1 MRFSTKESDV
11 HQAKVEHNY
20 RMIKQ
25 INSIA
30 ALEARIGMTPGP
42 RDLKVIDF
50 LDAHAISWISQSPCM
65 FISLASKDS
74 QRVRVLIS
82 GGPAGYVE
90 TEPMK
95 LHIPLD
101 AVDHPEWI
109 AVGDGWGSLFII
121 PSQRE
126 SLRVNGTVSSVSS
139 KFVTIEI
146 SECYLHCAKAF
157 MRSRLWEE
165 YTNQQSPIASEAE
178 FCTQA
183 RFMLVATSDYRLNAD
198 LSPKGDPAGKL
209 LCLENG
215 FAWYPDRPGNRRVDG
230 FRNILSKPEIE
241 LVGLIAGSSQI
252 LRITGTAMLFSD
264 HPMKDFF
271 EVEKKA
277 PHVMAKIQI
286 ESMALEDSPTLKKAN
301 LWPPQ
306 ALPVNFKATEIWKD
320 HMNLSKVKGI
330 DATLAKA
337 AVSLP
342 GVIEKGIDWDYKNN
356 LY

>member
-1 MRFSTKESDV
+1 MGSDAS
-11 HQAKVEHNY
+11 QAKVEHTY
-20 RMIKQ
+20 WMIKQ

-50 LDAHAISWISQSPCM
+50 LDAHAISWISLSPCA
-65 FISLASKDS
+65 FISLASKGS
-74 QRVRVLIS
+74 PKVRVLIS
-82 GGPAGYVE
+82 GGPGGYVE
-90 TEPMK
+90 TEPTR
-95 LHIPLD
+95 LHIPVD

-109 AVGDGWGSLFII
+109 AVGDGWGSLFVI

-126 SLRVNGTVSSVSS
+126 SLRVNGTVSSVSGR
-139 KFVTIEI
+139 FVTIEI

-157 MRSRLWEE
+157 MRSKLWEE
-165 YTNQQSPIASEAE
+165 YADQPSPLASEAE
-178 FCTQA
+178 FCAQA
-183 RFMLVATSDYRLNAD
+183 RFMLVATSDDRLNAD

-209 LCLENG
+209 LCLENS

-230 FRNILSKPEIE
+230 FRNILSNPELE

-252 LRITGTAMLFSD
+252 LRIAGKAVLFSD

-277 PHVMAKIQI
+277 PHVMAQIQI
-286 ESMALEDSPTLKKAN
+286 ESIALEESPTLEKAN

-306 ALPVNFKATEIWKD
+306 APPLNFKATEIWKD